1 VSGNFVSNGFILANG
16 TNDNFKDARLSVNLF
31 QTNTVSLYCSDTNKP
46 CSGKTNYICYGGT
59 CLCVGLGCHSIENG
73 IDMRTPSPTKESNT
87 PTIIPT
93 HSPSKGPTKFVSVSP
108 SITPTK
114 VPTLSV
120 VMSIGSNEENGDKQ
134 NIFNGIIVFMTVVII
149 GCTIT
154 LACVCCC
161 IIIAKTTAMK
171 KQINE
176 YDNVVVNH
184 KRGNGN
190 TKPTNIETR
199 KTQKSVNIKYPTK
212 YIDKY
217 TSKYIDKKQKNR
229 NKNIPKITNKN
240 RKQTPGNSIENNDN
254 NAMPDGM
261 GYEGRNSNSTTTEE
275 QHKIILSS
283 DIVMKNTKT
292 QHPQSKSNKDPH
304 IIRFDINKNNTSGT
318 NLPSLP
324 PVPERTLYDDDIRK
338 YAVHTIGSEYTSA
351 QTKITSKSSTLVIHK
366 ASIDDHNL
374 STNHASLT
382 AATSISTVTQTTR
395 DPLSDSSSNNNNI
408 GTVIESSNIQSS
420 NTNNNISNKTVS
432 INMNDVHR
440 STML

>member
-1 VSGNFVSNGFILANG
+1 
-16 TNDNFKDARLSVNLF
+16 
-31 QTNTVSLYCSDTNKP
+31 
-46 CSGKTNYICYGGT
+46 
-59 CLCVGLGCHSIENG
+59 
-73 IDMRTPSPTKESNT
+73 M
-87 PTIIPT
+87 PT
-93 HSPSKGPTKFVSVSP
+93 HSPSKVPTKFVSVSP
-108 SITPTK
+108 SITPTN
-114 VPTLSV
+114 VPTLSD
-120 VMSIGSNEENGDKQ
+120 VMNIGSNEENGDKQ

-184 KRGNGN
+184 KRGNGS
-190 TKPTNIETR
+190 TKPTNIQTR
-199 KTQKSVNIKYPTK
+199 KTQKSVNKYPTK
-212 YIDKY
+212 YIHKY

-229 NKNIPKITNKN
+229 NKNIHKITNKN
-240 RKQTPGNSIENNDN
+240 KKETPGNNIENNGN
-254 NAMPDGM
+254 NEMPDGM
-261 GYEGRNSNSTTTEE
+261 GYEGRNSNTTDE

-283 DIVMKNTKT
+283 NIVMKNTKT
-292 QHPQSKSNKDPH
+292 QHPHSNKDPH

-324 PVPERTLYDDDIRK
+324 PVPERTLNAYDDDIRK
-338 YAVHTIGSEYTSA
+338 YAVHALGSEYTSA

-366 ASIDDHNL
+366 ASIDDLNL

-408 GTVIESSNIQSS
+408 GTVIQSSNIQSS

-432 INMNDVHR
+432 INMNDIHR